1 MEAEAQRQVR
11 SCIRGHGPEERIRT
25 EQIPESFSGMQ
36 AVASLRGTQNL
47 CGASRSWNP
56 PTLVV
61 RSSQYVSEHHIAV
74 CVRPNINQYLIMYM
88 TDDRISGSLESFDSF
103 CKQIAG
109 NGLRHIF
116 SDLATIILRR
126 EPPASAVWRNAP
138 WFSCF
143 ETDAAV

>member
-11 SCIRGHGPEERIRT
+11 SSLCGHGPEERIRT

-61 RSSQYVSEHHIAV
+61 RSSQ
-74 CVRPNINQYLIMYM
+74 L
-88 TDDRISGSLESFDSF
+88 
-103 CKQIAG
+103 
-109 NGLRHIF
+109 IF
-116 SDLATIILRR
+116 SENEAIFYFCYSDQVKERGA
-126 EPPASAVWRNAP
+126 
-138 WFSCF
+138 
-143 ETDAAV
+143 DQ